1 MNCCPR
7 GTILGELF
15 SLYVL
20 NLLPPDIGWRVAFG
34 FGALAAASTAFVR
47 KSIPQSLRWLTRQ
60 GELAGGQTALRDP

>member
-7 GTILGELF
+7 GAILAELF